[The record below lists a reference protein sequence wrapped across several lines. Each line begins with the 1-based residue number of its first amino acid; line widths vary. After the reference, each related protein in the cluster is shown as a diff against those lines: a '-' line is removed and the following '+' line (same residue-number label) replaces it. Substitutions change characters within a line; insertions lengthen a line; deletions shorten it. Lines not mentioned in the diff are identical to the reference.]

1 MSIYK
6 IEIKINILVEKS
18 YKGDEARFKEPNIW
32 NNVIY
37 RTKAFK

>member
-6 IEIKINILVEKS
+6 IEIKINILAEKS
-18 YKGDEARFKEPNIW
+18 YEKDETRFKEPNIW

-37 RTKAFK
+37 